1 MLEAILPV
9 LLAFVS
15 LGAFELGTRV
25 RNYVHVVMPYRDPL
39 TVLLTIAVL
48 SPAIASWAGHEFID
62 PTDIWYIAFAIAFLS
77 CYSLAYIRGELN
89 LVYVNVHTI
98 ISERFP
104 AGAQEIK
111 PVVYYEDRYG
121 NLCLQEQS
129 FKEIF
134 KSVFFGIR
142 SPLRLSLQSI
152 QRERY
157 LSVQKVLYPKV
168 ELSPIDVVEEKIE
181 ESVVKRWIF
190 PFKVRSYSYTPAPM
204 CIDNTQ
210 QWLVSAYSQE
220 NLTKEVT
227 RKEAQLLECQIS
239 SRTQFIG
246 KSGDLLSEVIGERT
260 PGAEIYNQVA
270 ERLAPEG
277 GIGSTGTVRSY
288 TEREKRKR
296 PPLRRKKE
304 GEE

>member
-1 MLEAILPV
+1 MLEAIMPI

-39 TVLLTIAVL
+39 TMLFILIAL
-48 SPAIASWAGHEFID
+48 SPAIASWTGHQFID
-62 PTDIWYIAFAIAFLS
+62 PSDIWYIAFAVAFLS
-77 CYSLAYIRGELN
+77 CYTLAYIRGELN

-98 ISERFP
+98 FSESMP
-104 AGAQEIK
+104 TGGQAIK
-111 PVVYYEDRYG
+111 PIVYYTDKYG
-121 NLCLQEQS
+121 NQCLQEQS

-168 ELSPIDVVEEKIE
+168 ELYPIDVVEEKIE
-181 ESVVKRWIF
+181 ESIVKRWIF

-204 CIDNTQ
+204 CIDATQ
-210 QWLVSAYSQE
+210 GWIASNINYDSAV
-220 NLTKEVT
+220 KELT
-227 RKEAQLLECQIS
+227 RKDAQLVEMQIAA
-239 SRTQFIG
+239 RTQFLG
-246 KSGDLLSEVIGERT
+246 KCGDLLAELMSQRT
-260 PGAEIYNQVA
+260 PGSEIYREVA

-277 GIGSTGTVRSY
+277 GIEATGTVRKTVQS
-288 TEREKRKR
+288 EKRKGLFR
-296 PPLRRKKE
+296 KRRDE
-304 GEE
+304 